1 MTNWNVE
8 RNSNERQNYRNVP
21 AIADS
26 SIILAAAVCDF
37 CGACHIRC
45 SHFQTSQASHRTL
58 QRLHYTATP
67 CQDCIGLTFSSSV
80 VDFNQLPR
88 CETRHLAFR
97 ARARDIWRENTFR
110 REVVFLVSN
119 YCALLPSRKWLRCF
133 ASERSSVNSPRIET
147 HIIQFINS

>member
-1 MTNWNVE
+1 MTE
-8 RNSNERQNYRNVP
+8 LQKRSSNCRQFNHSGSSGVRLLWSLSHSL
-21 AIADS
+21 IAFS
-26 SIILAAAVCDF
+26 N
-37 CGACHIRC
+37 
-45 SHFQTSQASHRTL
+45 QPSHRTL

-110 REVVFLVSN
+110 CEVVFLVSN
-119 YCALLPSRKWLRCF
+119 YCALLLSRKWLRCF